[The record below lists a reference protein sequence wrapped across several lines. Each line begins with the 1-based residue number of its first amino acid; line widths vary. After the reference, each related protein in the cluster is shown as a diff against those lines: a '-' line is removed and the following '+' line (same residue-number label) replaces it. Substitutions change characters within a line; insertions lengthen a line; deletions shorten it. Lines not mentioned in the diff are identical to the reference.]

1 MQLHKIDTGTA
12 FALGLWLIPPKHTI
26 TDILTV

>member
-1 MQLHKIDTGTA
+1 MQPQKIDTGTA
-12 FALGLWLIPPKHTI
+12 LALELWLIPPKHTI